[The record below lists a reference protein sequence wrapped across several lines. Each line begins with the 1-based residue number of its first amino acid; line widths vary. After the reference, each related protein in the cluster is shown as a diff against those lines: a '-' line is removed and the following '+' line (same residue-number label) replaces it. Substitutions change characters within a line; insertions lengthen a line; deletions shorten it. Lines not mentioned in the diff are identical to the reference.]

1 MLGGMNSSEGAL
13 LANPPQ
19 LRRLRALALHRVHP
33 EPVALALLA
42 GTLGFWGLA
51 RNGWA
56 NNYYSAA
63 VKSMSSS
70 WHNFLF
76 VSLDP
81 SGVMS
86 VDKPPLALWVQ
97 TLSVKLFG
105 FHPLAILAPQ
115 VLMGVASV
123 LLLYDLTRRTFGRPA
138 GFVAGL
144 VLALTPIAVAISR
157 HNNPDALLVLCS
169 VAALWCALRAAES
182 DRLRWYVLAG
192 VCVGLGFETKML
204 VALVVLPGIL
214 VAWAWAR
221 PQPAQRH
228 APWRGPAAAVLA
240 LVLVGGAWPALV
252 ELTPASQ
259 RPWVSGTS
267 DNRVLSLIFGYNG
280 LGRVEGQ
287 SGGPPAAI
295 GARTAGAGSAA
306 VGSAPSQAPGGSN
319 LFGGTPGPLRL
330 LNSALGGQ
338 AGWLLGFALLGGVAI
353 LLACRLRRRD
363 LRSGWALCVGGAFLT
378 TALLFSF
385 ARGIFHPYYVSL
397 LAPFGAA
404 LVGAG
409 FGQLTAR
416 RVPGESAT
424 NGTESTADEAL
435 YAVHEA
441 PSAAHETASAFHER
455 AIVPALTAIAVAAG
469 VATELAVLHDYPG
482 ELAWLEP
489 TLIVGGAFAVGLL
502 LIGGARLRLAVLSCS
517 LTLLIVAP
525 STWAVET
532 LGHATSGTFPAG
544 GPANNPAGTP
554 GGGGHGPGGFAGPP
568 GGFAGAGAGG
578 PGAGGSGASGPAAS
592 GPSAGAPGSFA
603 SPPSGGGQ
611 GTPAA
616 GAFAGPGQPP
626 PVAAGGREG
635 FNPESPAARARARG
649 ANQLPRTRGGVES
662 GTPSGPTNQTLQA
675 AVRYAK
681 THGGGT
687 IAVSSQSEAAP
698 LVIDGANVAGIG
710 GFSGRE
716 SETTAAWLAQE
727 VRTGRIRW
735 VMVSAGGFG
744 GAVGGTPG
752 AAQGM
757 LFGGAQ
763 RAPFGGAQRGEFG
776 NSNAQRGAGDA
787 RRGASA
793 ALSAAAADCRAVS
806 SVSGLYDC
814 AGRAAKL
821 AGATRD

>member
-1 MLGGMNSSEGAL
+1 MLGGMNSSEGTL
-13 LANPPQ
+13 LANPPH
-19 LRRLRALALHRVHP
+19 LRRLPALAIRRVDP
-33 EPVALALLA
+33 EPVALVLLA
-42 GTLGFWGLA
+42 GTLGFWDLA

-56 NNYYSAA
+56 NSYYSAA
-63 VKSMSSS
+63 IRSMSSS
-70 WHNFLF
+70 WNDFLF

-97 TLSVKLFG
+97 TLSVKVFG

-123 LLLYDLTRRTFGRPA
+123 LLLYDITRRVFGRRS

-157 HNNPDALLVLCS
+157 HNNPDALLVLCC
-169 VAALWCALRAAES
+169 VLALWCALRASES

-204 VALVVLPGIL
+204 VALVVLPGML
-214 VAWAWAR
+214 AAWAWAR
-221 PQPAQRH
+221 PRPTQRH
-228 APWRGPAAAVLA
+228 ALWRGPMAAVLA
-240 LVLVGGAWPALV
+240 LVLVAGAWPALV
-252 ELTPASQ
+252 ELTPASR

-287 SGGPPAAI
+287 SGGPPAAL
-295 GARTAGAGSAA
+295 GARTAGAGLATTGGA
-306 VGSAPSQAPGGSN
+306 MTFGGRTPGGSD

-338 AGWLLGFALLGGVAI
+338 AGWMLGFALLGGVAV

-363 LRSGWALCVGGAFLT
+363 PRSGWLLCVGGAFLT

-397 LAPFGAA
+397 LAPFSAA

-409 FGQLTAR
+409 FGQLTAG
-416 RVPGESAT
+416 RVPGESAAHET
-424 NGTESTADEAL
+424 KSMEHETR
-435 YAVHEA
+435 YAGRET
-441 PSAAHETASAFHER
+441 PSAAHETASALHER
-455 AIVPALTAIAVAAG
+455 AVVPALAAIAVAAG
-469 VATELAVLHDYPG
+469 VATELVVLHDYPG

-489 TLIVGGAFAVGLL
+489 TLIVSGALAVGLL

-517 LTLLIVAP
+517 LALLIVAP
-525 STWAVET
+525 ATWAVDT

-544 GPANNPAGTP
+544 GPADNLAGTP
-554 GGGGHGPGGFAGPP
+554 GGLGRGPSGFAGPP
-568 GGFAGAGAGG
+568 GGFAGAGVGG
-578 PGAGGSGASGPAAS
+578 PR
-592 GPSAGAPGSFA
+592 GAPGGFA
-603 SPPSGGGQ
+603 GPPSGGSQ
-611 GTPAA
+611 GAPAA
-616 GAFAGPGQPP
+616 GALAGPSQPP
-626 PVAAGGREG
+626 AAAADERGA
-635 FNPESPAARARARG
+635 FNSESPAARARPGG
-649 ANQLPRTRGGVES
+649 ANQLPRTRGGLEN
-662 GTPSGPTNQTLQA
+662 GTPGGPAGRTLRET
-675 AVRYAK
+675 VRYTKA
-681 THGGGT
+681 HGGGT
-687 IAVSSQSEAAP
+687 VAVSSQSEAAP
-698 LVIDGANVAGIG
+698 LVIDGADVAGIG

-735 VMVSAGGFG
+735 VMANGGFG
-744 GAVGGTPG
+744 GAMGGTPS
-752 AAQGM
+752 AAPGM
-757 LFGGAQ
+757 LLGGVQGTPFGEVTS
-763 RAPFGGAQRGEFG
+763 APFGGGPGAPFGGTQRGG
-776 NSNAQRGAGDA
+776 LGGSDA

-793 ALSAAAADCRAVS
+793 ALSAAASDCRAVS

-821 AGATRD
+821 AGAARD